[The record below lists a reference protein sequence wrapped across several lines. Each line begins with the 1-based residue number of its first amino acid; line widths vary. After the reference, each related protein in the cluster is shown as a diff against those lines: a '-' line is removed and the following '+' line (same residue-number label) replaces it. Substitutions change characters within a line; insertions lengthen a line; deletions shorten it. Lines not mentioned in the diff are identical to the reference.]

1 MAEAKTGTNV
11 GSVVG
16 GALGTYLGGPIG
28 GIAGAQLGGLAGSL
42 ISAAPSLVKTE
53 SEKYNE
59 EELRKLKR
67 RQELGTLGLTE
78 AEKQQAYTAA
88 SGGLMKAGEN
98 LRDIQSGLASSLA
111 TGAGSALTKSAL
123 AEEQL
128 LKQRADVEQEIMKQ
142 DLKRKEEEL
151 AKIEERTAVSDEYK
165 SPRRGV
171 AANIAMT
178 GIGSLD
184 ETIAQLKAAR
194 GAGPSPQQIE
204 QFMALTGL
212 DKNQVSAVLGK
223 VASDPTTA
231 GLLSGIL
238 GVGQT
243 GIIK

>member
-16 GALGTYLGGPIG
+16 GAIGTYIGGPIG
-28 GIAGAQLGGLAGSL
+28 GIAGAGLGTLAGSL
-42 ISAAPSLVKTE
+42 ISAAPSLKKTE
-53 SEKYNE
+53 TEKYNE

-78 AEKQQAYTAA
+78 AEKQQAYLAA

-98 LRDIQSGLASSLA
+98 VRDIQSGLASSLA

-128 LKQRADVEQEIMKQ
+128 LKQRAGVEEEIMKQ
-142 DLKRKEEEL
+142 DLRRKEEEL
-151 AKIEERTAVSDEYK
+151 AKIEERTAMADK
-165 SPRRGV
+165 FKIPRKELTSGV
-171 AANIAMT
+171 AMTNIGA
-178 GIGSLD
+178 LD